1 MNMNLAKHRVFAA
14 LCVLGLVPVA
24 LAAAPSDTKL
34 LRERTPAQRPT
45 ILVLGSAHFD
55 NPGRDVV
62 NIEVADVLTPAS
74 QAQIAKVAEELA
86 AFHPNII
93 AVEWPRSDQG
103 KLDARYRDYRA
114 GRYALSRDE
123 RDQLGLR
130 LAAKL
135 NLPSVS
141 AVDWNED
148 PPGEDSHYDWVEY
161 AKSHRQPDLLA
172 AIMDPHR
179 TIGLVP
185 QGTQSIGTWLLK
197 MNNPDILA
205 QSQRNYFDIAA
216 IGDDKLQPGA
226 NWVGSWY
233 ARNLRI
239 FNNLVLLAA
248 KPTDR
253 VVVIYGA
260 GHAYL
265 LRQFARE
272 SGAFRVVHV
281 SGILK
286 D

>member
-1 MNMNLAKHRVFAA
+1 MKVGGSHLLGA
-14 LCVLGLVPVA
+14 LCVLALVSVSFG
-24 LAAAPSDTKL
+24 AAPSDTKL

-45 ILVLGSAHFD
+45 MLVLGSAHFD

-62 NIEVADVLTPAS
+62 NIKVEDVLAPAR
-74 QAQIAKVAEELA
+74 QAEIAKVVEELA
-86 AFHPNII
+86 AFRPNIV
-93 AVEWPRSDQG
+93 AVEWPSHDQN
-103 KLDARYRDYRA
+103 KLDARYRDYRE
-114 GRYALSRDE
+114 GRYKLSRDE

-135 NLPSVS
+135 NLPRVD

-161 AKSHRQPDLLA
+161 AKSHGRAELLA
-172 AIMDPHR
+172 AVMDPHR
-179 TIGLVP
+179 TLGLIP

-197 MNNPDILA
+197 MNAPDALA
-205 QSQRNYFDIAA
+205 ESQRNYFDIAM

-239 FNNLVLLAA
+239 FDNLVLLAV
-248 KPTDR
+248 KPSDR
-253 VVVIYGA
+253 VLVVYGA

-272 SGAFRVVHV
+272 SGAFRIVDVAGV
-281 SGILK
+281 LK
-286 D
+286 